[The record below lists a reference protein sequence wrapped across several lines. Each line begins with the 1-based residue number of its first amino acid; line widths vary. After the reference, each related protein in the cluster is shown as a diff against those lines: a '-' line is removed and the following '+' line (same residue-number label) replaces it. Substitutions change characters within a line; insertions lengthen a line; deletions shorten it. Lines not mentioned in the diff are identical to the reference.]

1 MKQILLDFWNFIK
14 QPKDFRDTSGN
25 KWRIFFTL
33 FLAELSLLI
42 VYVPIVYLIDNYIAV
57 EEAVDLNLNIILSFL
72 LLVLA
77 IPFIE
82 EVFFRLGLR
91 RTGLVEIFFSEQQW
105 KKYFPLFIYSSAII
119 FGLVHISNYA
129 NFSWLFILVSPVLI
143 LTQLVGGFILSYLRV
158 RFNFWIGFLYH
169 ALWNFTAIFIL
180 GSIAMLFV
188 NDIDIKTNDY
198 ELDIKHQS
206 FVSLIDEKIITF
218 QQTEEGNLQ
227 MIQSDE
233 YSVKE
238 MLEMVDVNF
247 DNYIPESY
255 IIELN
260 FKSTNGISK
269 DSLLILLQENDLI
282 KKRR

>member
-1 MKQILLDFWNFIK
+1 MKQILLDFWAFIK

-33 FLAELSLLI
+33 LFAELSLLI
-42 VYVPIVYLIDNYIAV
+42 VYVPIVYIIENYIAV

-72 LLVLA
+72 LLVLV

-91 RTGLVEIFFSEQQW
+91 RKSLIKLIFTEKQW
-105 KKYFPLFIYSSAII
+105 EKFFPLFIYASAII

-129 NFSWLFILVSPVLI
+129 NFSWLFILVSPILI
-143 LTQLVGGFILSYLRV
+143 FTQLIGGFILSYLRV
-158 RFNFWIGFLYH
+158 RFNFWLGFLYH

-198 ELDIKHQS
+198 ELHIKHQS
-206 FVSLIDEKIITF
+206 FVSLIDDKTITF
-218 QQTEEGNLQ
+218 QQTEEGKLQ

-233 YSVKE
+233 YSVTE
-238 MLEMVDVNF
+238 MLEMLEIDFN
-247 DNYIPESY
+247 NYIPESY

-260 FKSTNGISK
+260 FKSTNGISN
-269 DSLLILLQENDLI
+269 DRLLQILEEHELI
-282 KKRR
+282 KKR